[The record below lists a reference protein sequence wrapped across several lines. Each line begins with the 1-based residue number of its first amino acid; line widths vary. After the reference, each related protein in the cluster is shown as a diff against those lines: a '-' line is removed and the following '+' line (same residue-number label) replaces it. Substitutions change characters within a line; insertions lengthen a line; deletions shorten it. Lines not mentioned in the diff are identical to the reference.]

1 MRSFIYTVT
10 LYSYLS
16 IKPASTLIVIGFML
30 AGFITSVNSSL
41 MSLWS
46 QSLVSSLLQ
55 DSMIHLLISGKTA
68 NSDKA
73 EHALACGRLVIDKSL
88 PRHDLSF
95 SVRSNPDILSNSKN
109 KMATAVM
116 PNSKLQNGR
125 LWILEIPS
133 KIHKTYR
140 LKPPFK
146 KISWY
151 LSFRKTCRVTPL

>member
-30 AGFITSVNSSL
+30 AGFITSVNSFL

-68 NSDKA
+68 IK
-73 EHALACGRLVIDKSL
+73 
-88 PRHDLSF
+88 
-95 SVRSNPDILSNSKN
+95 
-109 KMATAVM
+109 
-116 PNSKLQNGR
+116 QNM
-125 LWILEIPS
+125 L
-133 KIHKTYR
+133 
-140 LKPPFK
+140 
-146 KISWY
+146 
-151 LSFRKTCRVTPL
+151 